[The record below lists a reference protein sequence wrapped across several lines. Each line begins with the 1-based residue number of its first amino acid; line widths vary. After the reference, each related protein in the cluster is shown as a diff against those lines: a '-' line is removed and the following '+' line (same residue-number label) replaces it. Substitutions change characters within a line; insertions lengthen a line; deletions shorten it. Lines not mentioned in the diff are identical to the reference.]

1 MPYIWRCQIS
11 YNGSG
16 TFLINSAGQPVVPGT
31 TITTTAFN
39 ALTADLASGLTTAM
53 TKDGQTVPTAN
64 IPMGGFKLTGLGA
77 GTSATDAAQFGQLQ
91 NAPVATLI
99 TVSGADTITGT
110 LVQTLTAYATGQQF
124 SFVAAGTN
132 TTAVTLNIDGLG
144 AKAVTRTGA
153 VALAAGAL
161 VSGQMAI
168 VEYDGTRFQLIN
180 ANAFTNLTV
189 SGALTVGT
197 TLAVTGVATLTAQP
211 ILSSLT
217 ASLPVFTD
225 ASKGLVSNTM
235 TGTGSVMMSAS
246 PTTTGTLTAA
256 AINASGLVAMA
267 GAATVGTTLGV
278 TGNVGVGGAANASQN
293 ITIPPASG
301 STSGVDQYGIFLNR
315 TGLTGT
321 NTSTALLSYIE
332 TIGTVASAYGL
343 HTGVYKNGG
352 TITTA
357 YGLYVD
363 DMIYGTTNYS
373 IYTGAGLVRL
383 GGNTEVTGTLT
394 PGQTTG
400 IVGTT
405 TNNNAQAGSVG
416 EVISSSV
423 AVGSAVSLTDAV
435 SGTSGTTITS
445 ISLTAGDWDVF
456 GSVGVNMAATTNF
469 TSIAGGINTVNNEL
483 NSAFEEETRFR
494 YGAAG
499 LVPGSVI
506 SFTFP
511 TTRVSIASTTTYYLI
526 GYASFSISTATAFG
540 RITARRRR

>member
-1 MPYIWRCQIS
+1 MS

-153 VALAAGAL
+153 VALDAGAL

-189 SGALTVGT
+189 SGI
-197 TLAVTGVATLTAQP
+197 ATIA
-211 ILSSLT
+211 
-217 ASLPVFTD
+217 
-225 ASKGLVSNTM
+225 N
-235 TGTGSVMMSAS
+235 GSVAAPSLVFAGA
-246 PTTTGTLTAA
+246 TTTGFYKGTGNAIDATLNGTQVLDINASSFDIKGGLGFSVPGTSTMA

-278 TGNVGVGGAANASQN
+278 TG
-293 ITIPPASG
+293 
-301 STSGVDQYGIFLNR
+301 
-315 TGLTGT
+315 
-321 NTSTALLSYIE
+321 
-332 TIGTVASAYGL
+332 
-343 HTGVYKNGG
+343 
-352 TITTA
+352 TITPSS
-357 YGLYVD
+357 
-363 DMIYGTTNYS
+363 TN
-373 IYTGAGLVRL
+373 
-383 GGNTEVTGTLT
+383 
-394 PGQTTG
+394 G

-405 TNNNAQAGSVG
+405 TNDSANAGSVG
-416 EVISSSV
+416 EIVSATLAS
-423 AVGSAVSLTDAV
+423 GSAVSLTTATAKTV
-435 SGTSGTTITS
+435 TS
-445 ISLTAGDWDVF
+445 ISLTAGDWDVT
-456 GSVGVNMAATTNF
+456 GVVNMFFGATTNVVAAYGGASTTNNTLGANNTF
-469 TSIAGGINTVNNEL
+469 TGTLYATTGAVLGDTLQMRTTVPMQ
-483 NSAFEEETRFR
+483 R
-494 YGAAG
+494 
-499 LVPGSVI
+499 I
-506 SFTFP
+506 
-511 TTRVSIASTTTYYLI
+511 SIASTTTVYLI
-526 GYASFSISTATAFG
+526 AFCSFTVSTTSAHG
-540 RITARRRR
+540 EIRARRVR